1 MIRETTMAKH
11 AVLLTLSAL
20 AVAALQTGCG
30 EKSVT
35 YQANVKPILDANCTS
50 CHEPGGAG
58 YTKSGLRTDSYDG
71 LMKGTQFGPVVV
83 PGSSVSSTL
92 YILVAGKADPSIRMP
107 HGKTALPDTDI
118 ATIAAWIDQGAKN

>member
-1 MIRETTMAKH
+1 MTKR

-30 EKSVT
+30 DNKALT
-35 YQANVKPILDANCTS
+35 YQASIKPILDANCVS
-50 CHEPGGAG
+50 CHVPGGAG
-58 YTKSGLRTDSYDG
+58 YEKSGLRLDSHEA
-71 LMKGTQFGPVVV
+71 LMKGTKFGPVVV

-92 YILVAGKADPSIRMP
+92 YRLVSGQADPSIRMP
-107 HGKTALPDTDI
+107 HGQASLPDADV

>member
-1 MIRETTMAKH
+1 MTKR

-30 EKSVT
+30 DKALT
-35 YQANVKPILDANCTS
+35 YQANIKPILEANCVS
-50 CHEPGGAG
+50 CHVPGGAG
-58 YTKSGLRTDSYDG
+58 YEKSGLRLDSHEAI
-71 LMKGTQFGPVVV
+71 MKGTRFGAVVV

-92 YILVAGKADPSIRMP
+92 YRLVSGQADPSIRMP
-107 HGKTALPDTDI
+107 HGSASLPDADV